1 VTHLYLTSAFVDA
14 VQNNSPSRGLT
25 HTFYKYPAR
34 FSPEFARSAI
44 ATFTKPGDVILDPF
58 MGSGTTLVEALASGR
73 NAIGSDISSL
83 AYFVAQVKTTLLSKR
98 EVVEIRDWA
107 RTIPAVLNLRNV
119 VESFDCAP
127 NQAKHLPWTVKK
139 IVALALSYAD
149 TLTKV
154 TQRNFVKCA
163 LLRTAQWALDCTTA
177 FPTATE
183 FRLKLHDT
191 LESQIV
197 GMNELR
203 SASFH
208 TENNSTI
215 LCFNADVLELSDALW
230 NTEITQKPKLVLTS
244 PPYPAVHV
252 LYHRWQVNGRRE
264 TAAPF
269 WITGTCD
276 GQGEAYYTLGGRS
289 AAGEDT
295 YFRRIEMGFN
305 QIHKFLDRNA
315 VVVQLIAFSNIQDQL
330 PRYLQAMKHAGYR
343 EMEFSFANAG
353 PTRVWRQVPLRK
365 WYATLKGNTSSSREL
380 LLMHMRTD

>member
-1 VTHLYLTSAFVDA
+1 MTHLYLTSALVDA
-14 VQNNSPSRGLT
+14 VQNNSPSRGFT
-25 HTFYKYPAR
+25 HTYPAR

-44 ATFTKPGDVILDPF
+44 TTFTKPGDVILDPF

-83 AYFVAQVKTTLLSKR
+83 AHFIAEVKTTLLSKR
-98 EVVEIRDWA
+98 DVVEIRNW
-107 RTIPAVLNLRNV
+107 TQNLPAALNLRNV

-127 NQAKHLPWTVKK
+127 NQARHLPWTVKK

-149 TLTKV
+149 ALTKV
-154 TQRNFVKCA
+154 RQRNFAKCA

-183 FRLKLHDT
+183 FRLKFLDT
-191 LESQIV
+191 LNSQIV
-197 GMNELR
+197 GMDELR
-203 SASFH
+203 SAAFH
-208 TENNSTI
+208 VESDSTI
-215 LCFNADVLELSDALW
+215 RCFNADVLDLSEALW
-230 NTEITQKPKLVLTS
+230 QREITQKPKLVLTS

-305 QIHKFLDRNA
+305 RIHRLLDRNA
-315 VVVQLIAFSNIQDQL
+315 VVVQLIAFSNIEDQL
-330 PRYLQAMKHAGYR
+330 PRYLQAMKEAGY
-343 EMEFSFANAG
+343 EELECGFANTG

-365 WYATLKGNTSSSREL
+365 WYATLKGHTSSSREL